1 MPPGRGGA
9 PTLSTLILV
18 FCLFQGPPG
27 RAGMKGE
34 IGFPGRP
41 IRPAPG
47 LFVSPAIAS
56 AASPSPFAR
65 PAPAE
70 PRALPCP

>member
-1 MPPGRGGA
+1 MILGRGGA
-9 PTLSTLILV
+9 PILGILILI
-18 FCLFQGPPG
+18 FSSFQGPPG

-41 IRPAPG
+41 VRPAPG
-47 LFVSPAIAS
+47 LFVSITS
-56 AASPSPFAR
+56 TVSPSLFAR

-70 PRALPCP
+70 PHTPPCP